1 MSTKI
6 YYDGVNISKYIN
18 QVDGVTTNTSYI
30 ASAGITDYNLFI
42 EESLDAVSGK
52 PISFQVTSPHLD
64 EIQKQALFIS
74 QKADN
79 IYVKI
84 PIILPNGQSSSEVI
98 SDLVNKGVKVNV
110 TCIHTPEQASLA
122 CESTEGSTPSIISLF
137 AGGVSD
143 SGNSPQEMFKVTS
156 DKTKDNPLK
165 EILYAGCQRVYSLI
179 EARNFKADIITVPDG
194 IMDKLGR
201 MEINELDTSIKKSE
215 LFFEDGKK
223 INLKY

>member
-1 MSTKI
+1 MRTKI

-18 QVDGVTTNTSYI
+18 QVEGVTTNTSYV

-42 EESLDAVSGK
+42 EKSLDVVNGK
-52 PISFQVTSPHLD
+52 PISFQVTSPNLD

-84 PIILPNGQSSSEVI
+84 PIILPNGQSSNKVI
-98 SDLVNKGVKVNV
+98 SDLVDKGVKVNV
-110 TCIHTPEQASLA
+110 TCIHTPEQALSA
-122 CESTEGSTPSIISLF
+122 CESTEGSIPSIISLF

-143 SGNSPQEMFKVTS
+143 SGNSPQEMFKLTS
-156 DKTKDNPLK
+156 DKTKDDPLK

-179 EARNFKADIITVPDG
+179 EAQNLNADIITVPDAV
-194 IMDKLGR
+194 MDKLGR

-215 LFFEDGKK
+215 LFFKDGKK